1 MPNGSSIQRG
11 LPHED
16 DGFRRHAEAGIDL
29 PPAAAFAQFGPAA
42 WALVEAWE
50 MAAPT
55 EMRVS
60 KDRRLLTLS
69 YGGQPAIGLPAELL
83 RVLSPSAEVQGHS
96 PQQRVTV
103 PGKRDVAIL
112 RIEPVGN
119 YAVRI
124 VFDDMHDTGIYSWDY
139 LHTLG
144 LEKEARWQSYLDEL
158 AGKNLSRDPVR

>member
-1 MPNGSSIQRG
+1 
-11 LPHED
+11 
-16 DGFRRHAEAGIDL
+16 
-29 PPAAAFAQFGPAA
+29 
-42 WALVEAWE
+42 

-55 EMRVS
+55 ELRVS
-60 KDRRLLTLS
+60 KDRRLLTVS
-69 YGGQPAIGLPAELL
+69 YGGRPPGELPAELL

-103 PGKRDVAIL
+103 SGKRDVAIL

-139 LHTLG
+139 LQALG
-144 LEKEARWQSYLDEL
+144 EEKEARWQSYVDDL